1 MLQSLHIHNFA
12 LIEDL
17 QLSFGE
23 GITIFTG
30 ETGAGKSIL
39 LDAIGMLAGKRASAS
54 FVRQGTDA
62 FRVEGAFFFSVIGE
76 HLARLLEENHIE
88 CDDGQLVICRQFYR
102 SGRGTTLVN
111 GTLVP
116 TAVVKRIGEYLL
128 DIHGQFDNR
137 LIFDPAYHVG
147 ILDSLT
153 PELQQERRR
162 YDEMYGAWRSLCQQ
176 ARKLQHDEGEKARMT
191 SILDFQIKEIESA
204 QLQIGEDDELEKK
217 VRAASHA
224 EHIKDNLKE
233 AVFCL
238 EGGERQKG
246 IVEQLE
252 TIHRCLEK
260 ASAYDAAFAD
270 LASKVETLSYEVE
283 DVHDGLMRYA
293 DSFEFDERALDAMQS
308 RLAAIDKLKRKY
320 GLTIEEIL
328 AFLAKAKG
336 EYERLDQSESLLAE
350 LQADIKRQ
358 EQGLRRQA
366 ERLLSLRRE
375 ADASF
380 RQAMEETLHQL
391 GMPNSRI
398 AFHIEPMEKILPDGA
413 ASIELYF
420 SANTGEAMQPL
431 AKIASG
437 GELSRFMLAVVSVQ
451 EHDEE
456 ATLIFDEVDT
466 GVGGL
471 TLNKVAE
478 RLEVLAQHRQMLLIT
493 HWPQLASRALRHF
506 RVTKQ
511 VKDGKTFTQ
520 CLRLD
525 EGERKTELARM
536 AGIES

>member
-350 LQADIKRQ
+350 LQADIKRT
-358 EQGLRRQA
+358 GTGPAPPGRTA
-366 ERLLSLRRE
+366 AFAAAGSGRLVPSGHGG
-375 ADASF
+375 D
-380 RQAMEETLHQL
+380 
-391 GMPNSRI
+391 P
-398 AFHIEPMEKILPDGA
+398 
-413 ASIELYF
+413 ASIRHAE
-420 SANTGEAMQPL
+420 QPHR
-431 AKIASG
+431 
-437 GELSRFMLAVVSVQ
+437 LS
-451 EHDEE
+451 
-456 ATLIFDEVDT
+456 
-466 GVGGL
+466 
-471 TLNKVAE
+471 
-478 RLEVLAQHRQMLLIT
+478 HR
-493 HWPQLASRALRHF
+493 AY
-506 RVTKQ
+506 
-511 VKDGKTFTQ
+511 GKN
-520 CLRLD
+520 
-525 EGERKTELARM
+525 
-536 AGIES
+536 SS

>member
-1 MLQSLHIHNFA
+1 M
-12 LIEDL
+12 
-17 QLSFGE
+17 
-23 GITIFTG
+23 
-30 ETGAGKSIL
+30 
-39 LDAIGMLAGKRASAS
+39 
-54 FVRQGTDA
+54 
-62 FRVEGAFFFSVIGE
+62 
-76 HLARLLEENHIE
+76 LEENHIE

-328 AFLAKAKG
+328 PFWPKPRASTNGSTNRKACW
-336 EYERLDQSESLLAE
+336 QSFKPTSSGRNRAC
-350 LQADIKRQ
+350 AARPNGCFRCGGKRTPRSVRPW
-358 EQGLRRQA
+358 RR
-366 ERLLSLRRE
+366 
-375 ADASF
+375 
-380 RQAMEETLHQL
+380 
-391 GMPNSRI
+391 PCIN
-398 AFHIEPMEKILPDGA
+398 
-413 ASIELYF
+413 
-420 SANTGEAMQPL
+420 
-431 AKIASG
+431 
-437 GELSRFMLAVVSVQ
+437 
-451 EHDEE
+451 
-456 ATLIFDEVDT
+456 
-466 GVGGL
+466 
-471 TLNKVAE
+471 
-478 RLEVLAQHRQMLLIT
+478 
-493 HWPQLASRALRHF
+493 
-506 RVTKQ
+506 
-511 VKDGKTFTQ
+511 
-520 CLRLD
+520 
-525 EGERKTELARM
+525 
-536 AGIES
+536 

>member
-1 MLQSLHIHNFA
+1 M
-12 LIEDL
+12 
-17 QLSFGE
+17 
-23 GITIFTG
+23 
-30 ETGAGKSIL
+30 
-39 LDAIGMLAGKRASAS
+39 
-54 FVRQGTDA
+54 
-62 FRVEGAFFFSVIGE
+62 
-76 HLARLLEENHIE
+76 
-88 CDDGQLVICRQFYR
+88 
-102 SGRGTTLVN
+102 N

-283 DVHDGLMRYA
+283 DVHDGLMP
-293 DSFEFDERALDAMQS
+293 
-308 RLAAIDKLKRKY
+308 IP
-320 GLTIEEIL
+320 
-328 AFLAKAKG
+328 
-336 EYERLDQSESLLAE
+336 
-350 LQADIKRQ
+350 
-358 EQGLRRQA
+358 
-366 ERLLSLRRE
+366 LSLTNGLLTPCSPAWRR
-375 ADASF
+375 S
-380 RQAMEETLHQL
+380 TSSS
-391 GMPNSRI
+391 G
-398 AFHIEPMEKILPDGA
+398 
-413 ASIELYF
+413 
-420 SANTGEAMQPL
+420 NT
-431 AKIASG
+431 
-437 GELSRFMLAVVSVQ
+437 
-451 EHDEE
+451 
-456 ATLIFDEVDT
+456 
-466 GVGGL
+466 
-471 TLNKVAE
+471 
-478 RLEVLAQHRQMLLIT
+478 
-493 HWPQLASRALRHF
+493 ALRLKKYWPFWPKPRASTNGSTNRKACWQSFKPTSSGRNRACAARPNGCF
-506 RVTKQ
+506 RCG
-511 VKDGKTFTQ
+511 GKRTPRSVRPWRRP
-520 CLRLD
+520 C
-525 EGERKTELARM
+525 
-536 AGIES
+536 IN